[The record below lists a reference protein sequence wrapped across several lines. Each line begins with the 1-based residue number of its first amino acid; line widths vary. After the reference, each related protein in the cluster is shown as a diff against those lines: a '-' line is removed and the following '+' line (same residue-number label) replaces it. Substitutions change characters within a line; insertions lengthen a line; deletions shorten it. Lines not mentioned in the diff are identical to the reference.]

1 MQNNK
6 LRQAQVALDISLA
19 RYFELY
25 DLAPVGY
32 CSVSEKGLISQANL
46 TTVTLLGMTATS

>member
-1 MQNNK
+1 MTHHQD
-6 LRQAQVALDISLA
+6 ALDISPA

-32 CSVSEKGLISQANL
+32 CSVSETGLISQANL